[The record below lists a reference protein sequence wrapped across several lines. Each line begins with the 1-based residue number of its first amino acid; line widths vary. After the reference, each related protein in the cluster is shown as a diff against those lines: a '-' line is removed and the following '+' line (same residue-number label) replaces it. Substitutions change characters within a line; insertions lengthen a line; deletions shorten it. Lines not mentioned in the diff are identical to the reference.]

1 MYYWLT
7 VFSPSAVTLS
17 LRSPSTN
24 LKYPHSQ
31 NASWN
36 DFRGPSRQ
44 AFPLPS
50 RVSLPCARSFL
61 RPLLSKWNF
70 LLREW
75 MMQENQVLPAAKL
88 QAQHPYG
95 RRTFDYMYF
104 DGKIPLLK
112 TVCLF
117 VTFFSFLCKS
127 NIMHH
132 LCWHSTKKKQ
142 LTRGDIKF
150 TSQLAFFAEDAPAS
164 RQHSSCSFAVN
175 SRISKDPN
183 FGQRPH
189 FGVTFRCYFVWS
201 LLHRVRLFS
210 ACHMTGFFRR

>member
-1 MYYWLT
+1 MRVETIFVGLPGRR
-7 VFSPSAVTLS
+7 SLS
-17 LRSPSTN
+17 LRVSPSRAPV
-24 LKYPHSQ
+24 LS
-31 NASWN
+31 
-36 DFRGPSRQ
+36 
-44 AFPLPS
+44 
-50 RVSLPCARSFL
+50 CAHYFQSGIFYCVNGL
-61 RPLLSKWNF
+61 C
-70 LLREW
+70 
-75 MMQENQVLPAAKL
+75 
-88 QAQHPYG
+88 
-95 RRTFDYMYF
+95 RRTKFCLPQNCRLNIRMAEEHLITCISME
-104 DGKIPLLK
+104 KIPLLK

-132 LCWHSTKKKQ
+132 LRWHSTKEKQ

-164 RQHSSCSFAVN
+164 RQHSSCSFAVK